1 MNCIKFKYHLC
12 TCVHERIGV
21 FSGLQLKYNITLNY
35 ALKNAILIIIN
46 TIELIY

>member
-1 MNCIKFKYHLC
+1 MCAWEDRSIFWFAIKN
-12 TCVHERIGV
+12 
-21 FSGLQLKYNITLNY
+21 YNITLNY